1 MPCDAASMP
10 PTLHNLC
17 GEKCRNLYG
26 GSISVQS
33 TIKAKPAQQAGQS
46 GKSGQGQM
54 GAVTPKSR
62 DEATNLALRGAHVWL
77 LRAAVLI
84 GGAAVMVVEII
95 GSRILAPSFGTTLH
109 VWSAL
114 ITVTLAA
121 LAVGYMVGGRVA
133 DRRPGLGAL
142 MIVMAC
148 AAGTLLLSDLTTRP
162 ALRVAYEA
170 GMVSGTFMAT
180 TVLFLP
186 TLFLLGM
193 LSPMA
198 VRAVANYQHLGASV
212 GNLYALS
219 TVGSVAGSL
228 AVSLLL
234 IPNMTVHAA
243 IISTAVALA
252 IVPVF
257 YLYFGTRKQAGLLLF
272 LGLAVATTGAK
283 VAGDEADKVVMYKD
297 EYYPV
302 TERVPSAYGDLV
314 VSDHRGVRYLFL
326 NGVQQGSMIGD
337 VSYAKYAYG
346 LERLA
351 TIKGVPKTVLVWGLG
366 AGVYARAMAEAG
378 SQVTVIEIDP
388 MSEKVARE
396 YFGLPPSVKVI
407 IGDARTETS
416 RLTEKYDVIVLDAF
430 SGDSPPFHLLTRE
443 AFVDLKKRLAANG
456 LVVVNI
462 VGGVSGEASRIASS
476 VVATM
481 ESVFGKTQVFSPNW
495 LLMGK
500 KKNFVSTLFL
510 VSGDIPENLEE
521 NAVPFTMK
529 TSEEVSQAGYIEAVF
544 ASRIELPRNRAVIL
558 TDNYAPLEAWS
569 DAAVEAMRY

>member
-1 MPCDAASMP
+1 
-10 PTLHNLC
+10 
-17 GEKCRNLYG
+17 
-26 GSISVQS
+26 
-33 TIKAKPAQQAGQS
+33 
-46 GKSGQGQM
+46 
-54 GAVTPKSR
+54 
-62 DEATNLALRGAHVWL
+62 
-77 LRAAVLI
+77 
-84 GGAAVMVVEII
+84 
-95 GSRILAPSFGTTLH
+95 
-109 VWSAL
+109 
-114 ITVTLAA
+114 
-121 LAVGYMVGGRVA
+121 
-133 DRRPGLGAL
+133 
-142 MIVMAC
+142 
-148 AAGTLLLSDLTTRP
+148 
-162 ALRVAYEA
+162 
-170 GMVSGTFMAT
+170 
-180 TVLFLP
+180 
-186 TLFLLGM
+186 
-193 LSPMA
+193 
-198 VRAVANYQHLGASV
+198 
-212 GNLYALS
+212 
-219 TVGSVAGSL
+219 
-228 AVSLLL
+228 
-234 IPNMTVHAA
+234 
-243 IISTAVALA
+243 
-252 IVPVF
+252 
-257 YLYFGTRKQAGLLLF
+257 
-272 LGLAVATTGAK
+272 
-283 VAGDEADKVVMYKD
+283 MYKN
-297 EYYPV
+297 EYFPV
-302 TERVPSAYGDLV
+302 TERIPSAYGDLV

-388 MSEKVARE
+388 MSERVARE

-443 AFVDLKKRLAANG
+443 AFADLKKRLAANG
-456 LVVVNI
+456 LVVANI

-521 NAVPFTMK
+521 NAAPFTMK

>member
-1 MPCDAASMP
+1 
-10 PTLHNLC
+10 
-17 GEKCRNLYG
+17 
-26 GSISVQS
+26 VQS
-33 TIKAKPAQQAGQS
+33 ILNAKPVEQVGQ
-46 GKSGQGQM
+46 SGQGQA
-54 GAVTPKSR
+54 GVAPTRSR
-62 DEATNLALRGAHVWL
+62 DEGEDRALTGARAWL

-84 GGAAVMVVEII
+84 GGAAVMVVEIL
-95 GSRILAPSFGTTLH
+95 GSRVLAPKFGTTLH

-121 LAVGYMVGGRVA
+121 LAVGYAIGGRVA

-142 MIVMAC
+142 MTVMAC
-148 AAGTLLLSDLTTRP
+148 AGGTLLLSDLTARP
-162 ALRVAYEA
+162 ILGAAYDA
-170 GMVSGTFMAT
+170 GMVSGTFMAAT
-180 TVLFLP
+180 ILFLP

-198 VRAVANYQHLGASV
+198 VRAAANHQHLGASV

-228 AVSLLL
+228 LVSLLL

-243 IISTAVALA
+243 FISTAVALA

-257 YLYFGTRKQAGLLLF
+257 YLIVAARRKAALALF
-272 LGLAVATTGAK
+272 VGLAFSGAGVKWVGAVADRE
-283 VAGDEADKVVMYKD
+283 VLYKD
-297 EYYPV
+297 ELYPV
-302 TERVPSAYGDLV
+302 TARIPSAYGDLV
-314 VSDHRGVRYLFL
+314 VSDRDGVRYLFL

-351 TIKGVPKTVLVWGLG
+351 TVKGVPKTVLIWGLG
-366 AGVYARAMAEAG
+366 PGVYARAMAETG
-378 SQVTVIEIDP
+378 SNVTVIEIDP

-396 YFGLPPSVKVI
+396 YFGLPASVRVI

-443 AFVDLKKRLAANG
+443 AFADLKKRLAPDG
-456 LVVVNI
+456 LVVANI
-462 VGGVSGEASRIASS
+462 VGGVSGEASRVASS
-476 VVATM
+476 IVATM
-481 ESVFGKTQVFSPNW
+481 ESVFGNTQVFSPNW
-495 LLMGK
+495 LLSGK
-500 KKNFVSTLFL
+500 KRKFVSTMFL
-510 VSGDIPENLEE
+510 LSGDVPENLAES
-521 NAVPFTMK
+521 AAPFTMK
-529 TSEEVSQAGYIEAVF
+529 TSEEVERTGYIKAVL
-544 ASRIELPRNRAVIL
+544 ASRLELPRDRAVIL
-558 TDNYAPLEAWS
+558 TDDYAPLEAWS

>member
-1 MPCDAASMP
+1 M
-10 PTLHNLC
+10 
-17 GEKCRNLYG
+17 
-26 GSISVQS
+26 QS
-33 TIKAKPAQQAGQS
+33 TVKAKPAKQ
-46 GKSGQGQM
+46 SGQGRA
-54 GAVTPKSR
+54 GAVTSKPR
-62 DEATNLALRGAHVWL
+62 DEAADLALTGARTWL

-84 GGAAVMVVEII
+84 GGASVMVVEIL
-95 GSRILAPSFGTTLH
+95 GSRVLAPSFGTTLH

-121 LAVGYMVGGRVA
+121 LAVGYAIGGRVA

-142 MIVMAC
+142 MTVMAC
-148 AAGTLLLSDLTTRP
+148 AAGTLLLSDLITRP
-162 ALRVAYEA
+162 VLRVAYEA
-170 GMVSGTFMAT
+170 GMVSGTFLAAT
-180 TVLFLP
+180 LLFSP

-198 VRAVANYQHLGASV
+198 VRAAADHRHLGASV

-228 AVSLLL
+228 SVSLLL

-243 IISTAVALA
+243 LISTAVALA

-257 YLYFGTRKQAGLLLF
+257 YLLFGAKKQAALLLF
-272 LGLAVATTGAK
+272 AGLALATTGAK
-283 VAGDEADKVVMYKD
+283 LAGDEADREVMYKN
-297 EYYPV
+297 EAYPV
-302 TERVPSAYGDLV
+302 TARIPSAYGDLV
-314 VSDHRGVRYLFL
+314 VSDYRGARYLFL

-337 VSYAKYAYG
+337 ISHAKYAYG

-351 TIKGVPKTVLVWGLG
+351 TIKGIPKTILIWGLG

-396 YFGLPPSVKVI
+396 YFGLPASVKVI
-407 IGDARTETS
+407 IGDARTETL

-443 AFVDLKKRLAANG
+443 AFTDLKDRLAANG
-456 LVVVNI
+456 LVVANI

-481 ESVFGKTQVFSPNW
+481 ESVFGKTSVFSPNW

-500 KKNFVSTLFL
+500 KQNYVSTMFL
-510 VSGDIPENLEE
+510 ATGDVPENLAE
-521 NAVPFTMK
+521 NAAPFTMK
-529 TSEEVSQAGYIEAVF
+529 TSEEIKRTGYIESVF
-544 ASRIELPRNRAVIL
+544 ASRLELPRDRAVIL
-558 TDNYAPLEAWS
+558 TDDYAPLEAWS

>member
-1 MPCDAASMP
+1 
-10 PTLHNLC
+10 
-17 GEKCRNLYG
+17 
-26 GSISVQS
+26 VQS
-33 TIKAKPAQQAGQS
+33 TIKVKPAHQAGHS
-46 GKSGQGQM
+46 GKSGQGQT
-54 GAVTPKSR
+54 GVVTPKPR

-198 VRAVANYQHLGASV
+198 VRAAANHQHLGASV

-234 IPNMTVHAA
+234 IPNVTVHAA

-252 IVPVF
+252 IVPLF
-257 YLYFGTRKQAGLLLF
+257 YLLFGARKQAALLLF
-272 LGLAVATTGAK
+272 VGLALATTGAK
-283 VAGDEADKVVMYKD
+283 VAGDEADREVLYKN

-302 TERVPSAYGDLV
+302 KARIPSAYGDLV

-326 NGVQQGSMIGD
+326 NGVQQGSLIGD

-351 TIKGVPKTVLVWGLG
+351 TIKGIPKTVLIWGLG

-396 YFGLPPSVKVI
+396 YFGLPDSVKVI

-443 AFVDLKKRLAANG
+443 AFADLKKRLAANG
-456 LVVVNI
+456 LVVANI

-481 ESVFGKTQVFSPNW
+481 ENVFGKTQVFSPNW

-500 KKNFVSTLFL
+500 KQNFVSTMFL
-510 VSGDIPENLEE
+510 VSGDIPENLAET
-521 NAVPFTMK
+521 AAPFKMK
-529 TSEEVSQAGYIEAVF
+529 LSEEVWRAGYIEAVF
-544 ASRIELPRNRAVIL
+544 ASRLELPRDRAVIL
-558 TDNYAPLEAWS
+558 TDDYAPLEAWS

>member
-1 MPCDAASMP
+1 MQ
-10 PTLHNLC
+10 
-17 GEKCRNLYG
+17 
-26 GSISVQS
+26 SILN
-33 TIKAKPAQQAGQS
+33 AKPVEQVGQ
-46 GKSGQGQM
+46 SGQGQA
-54 GAVTPKSR
+54 GVAPTRSR
-62 DEATNLALRGAHVWL
+62 DEGEDLALTGARVWL

-84 GGAAVMVVEII
+84 GGAAVMVVEIL
-95 GSRILAPSFGTTLH
+95 GSRVLAPKFGTTLH

-121 LAVGYMVGGRVA
+121 LAVGYAVGGRVA

-148 AAGTLLLSDLTTRP
+148 AGGTLLLSDLTARP
-162 ALRVAYEA
+162 ILGAAYDA
-170 GMVSGTFMAT
+170 GMVSGTFMAAT
-180 TVLFLP
+180 LLFLP

-198 VRAVANYQHLGASV
+198 VRAAANHQHLGASV

-228 AVSLLL
+228 LVSLLL

-243 IISTAVALA
+243 FISTAVALA

-257 YLYFGTRKQAGLLLF
+257 YLIVAVRKKAALALFVGMVLSGAGVKWA
-272 LGLAVATTGAK
+272 GAVADRE
-283 VAGDEADKVVMYKD
+283 VLYKD
-297 EYYPV
+297 EFYPV
-302 TERVPSAYGDLV
+302 TARIPSAYGDLV
-314 VSDHRGVRYLFL
+314 VSDRDGVRYLFL

-351 TIKGVPKTVLVWGLG
+351 TVKGVPKTVLIWGLG
-366 AGVYARAMAEAG
+366 PGVYARAMAEAG
-378 SQVTVIEIDP
+378 SKVTVIEIDP

-396 YFGLPPSVKVI
+396 YFGLPASVRVI

-443 AFVDLKKRLAANG
+443 AFADLKRRLAPDG
-456 LVVVNI
+456 LVVANI
-462 VGGVSGEASRIASS
+462 VGGVSGDASRVASS
-476 VVATM
+476 IMVTM
-481 ESVFGKTQVFSPNW
+481 ESVFGNTQVFSPNW
-495 LLMGK
+495 LLSGK
-500 KKNFVSTLFL
+500 KRKFVSTMFL
-510 VSGDIPENLEE
+510 LSGDVHENLAES
-521 NAVPFTMK
+521 AAPFTMK
-529 TSEEVSQAGYIEAVF
+529 TSEEVERTGYIKAVI
-544 ASRIELPRNRAVIL
+544 ASRLELPRERAVIL
-558 TDNYAPLEAWS
+558 TDDYAPLEAWS

>member
-1 MPCDAASMP
+1 
-10 PTLHNLC
+10 
-17 GEKCRNLYG
+17 
-26 GSISVQS
+26 VQS
-33 TIKAKPAQQAGQS
+33 ILNAKPVDQVGQ
-46 GKSGQGQM
+46 SGQGQA
-54 GAVTPKSR
+54 GVAPTRSR
-62 DEATNLALRGAHVWL
+62 DEGEDLALTGARVWL

-84 GGAAVMVVEII
+84 GGAAVMVVEIL
-95 GSRILAPSFGTTLH
+95 GSRVLAPKFGTTLH

-121 LAVGYMVGGRVA
+121 LAVGYAIGGRVA

-142 MIVMAC
+142 MTVMAC
-148 AAGTLLLSDLTTRP
+148 AGGTLLLSDLTARP
-162 ALRVAYEA
+162 ILGAAYDA
-170 GMVSGTFMAT
+170 GMVSGTFMAASL
-180 TVLFLP
+180 LFLP

-198 VRAVANYQHLGASV
+198 VRAAANHQHLGASV

-228 AVSLLL
+228 LVSLLL

-243 IISTAVALA
+243 FISTAVALA

-257 YLYFGTRKQAGLLLF
+257 YLIVVARRKAALALF
-272 LGLAVATTGAK
+272 VGLALSGAGVKWVGAVADRE
-283 VAGDEADKVVMYKD
+283 VLYKD
-297 EYYPV
+297 EFYSV
-302 TERVPSAYGDLV
+302 TARIPSAYGDLV
-314 VSDHRGVRYLFL
+314 VSDRDGVRYLFL

-351 TIKGVPKTVLVWGLG
+351 TVKGVPKTVLIWGLG
-366 AGVYARAMAEAG
+366 PGVYARAMAEAG
-378 SQVTVIEIDP
+378 SKVTVIEIDP

-396 YFGLPPSVKVI
+396 YFGLPASVRVI

-443 AFVDLKKRLAANG
+443 AFADLKRRLAPDG
-456 LVVVNI
+456 LVVANI
-462 VGGVSGEASRIASS
+462 VGGVSGEASRVASS
-476 VVATM
+476 IVATM
-481 ESVFGKTQVFSPNW
+481 ESVFGNTQVFSPNW
-495 LLMGK
+495 LLSGK
-500 KKNFVSTLFL
+500 KRKFVSTMFL
-510 VSGDIPENLEE
+510 LSGAVPENLAES
-521 NAVPFTMK
+521 AAPFTMK
-529 TSEEVSQAGYIEAVF
+529 TSEEVEQTGYIKAVL
-544 ASRIELPRNRAVIL
+544 ASRLELPRDRAVIL
-558 TDNYAPLEAWS
+558 TDDYAPLEAWS

>member
-1 MPCDAASMP
+1 
-10 PTLHNLC
+10 
-17 GEKCRNLYG
+17 
-26 GSISVQS
+26 VQS
-33 TIKAKPAQQAGQS
+33 TVKAKPAKRSGQS
-46 GKSGQGQM
+46 GQSGQGQS
-54 GAVTPKSR
+54 GDVTPKSR
-62 DEATNLALRGAHVWL
+62 DEVADLALTGAHTWL

-84 GGAAVMVVEII
+84 GGASVMVVEIL
-95 GSRILAPSFGTTLH
+95 GSRVLAPSFGTTLH

-121 LAVGYMVGGRVA
+121 LAVGYAIGGRVA
-133 DRRPGLGAL
+133 DRRPGLGTL
-142 MIVMAC
+142 MTVMAC
-148 AAGTLLLSDLTTRP
+148 AAGTLLISDLITRP
-162 ALRVAYEA
+162 VLRVAYEA
-170 GMVSGTFMAT
+170 GMVSGTFMAA

-198 VRAVANYQHLGASV
+198 VRVAADRQHLGASV

-228 AVSLLL
+228 SVSLLL

-243 IISTAVALA
+243 LISTAVALA

-257 YLYFGTRKQAGLLLF
+257 YLLLGARKQAALLLF
-272 LGLAVATTGAK
+272 VGLALATTGAK
-283 VAGDEADKVVMYKD
+283 LAGDEADREVMYKN
-297 EYYPV
+297 EAYPV
-302 TERVPSAYGDLV
+302 TARVPSAYGDLV
-314 VSDHRGVRYLFL
+314 VSDYRGVRYLFL

-337 VSYAKYAYG
+337 VSHAKYAYG

-351 TIKGVPKTVLVWGLG
+351 TIKGIPKSVLIWGLG

-396 YFGLPPSVKVI
+396 HFGLPASVKVV
-407 IGDARTETS
+407 IGDARTETL

-443 AFVDLKKRLAANG
+443 AFADLKERLAANG
-456 LVVVNI
+456 LVVANI

-481 ESVFGKTQVFSPNW
+481 ESVFGKTHVFSPNW

-500 KKNFVSTLFL
+500 KQNFVSTMFL
-510 VSGDIPENLEE
+510 VTGDLPENLAE
-521 NAVPFTMK
+521 NAAPFTMK
-529 TSEEVSQAGYIEAVF
+529 TSEEIKRDGYIEKVF
-544 ASRIELPRNRAVIL
+544 ASRRELPRYRAVIL
-558 TDNYAPLEAWS
+558 TDDYAPLEAWS
-569 DAAVEAMRY
+569 DAAVQAMRY